1 MLALASV
8 LPEERQV
15 LMGGS
20 ESSEWFLVE
29 EDYRCFEM
37 MAELSDPVQI
47 LSHLALRESQYSEL
61 WVGG

>member
-20 ESSEWFLVE
+20 ESSERFLVE
-29 EDYRCFEM
+29 EGLQMF
-37 MAELSDPVQI
+37 
-47 LSHLALRESQYSEL
+47 
-61 WVGG
+61 